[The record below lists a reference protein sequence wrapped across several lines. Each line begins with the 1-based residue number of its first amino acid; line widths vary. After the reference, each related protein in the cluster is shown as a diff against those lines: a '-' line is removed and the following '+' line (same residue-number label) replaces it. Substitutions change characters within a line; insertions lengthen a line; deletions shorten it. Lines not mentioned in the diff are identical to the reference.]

1 MMNSPI
7 IKSILLLLSTAFM
20 ITLNGLANGL
30 PLGGKTTGELSA
42 QYPNWFVPA
51 GVTFSIWGVLYLLM
65 FAYVGMRIYKSREE
79 SDGIEG
85 YYMLTAVLNGSWIV
99 AWHYEWM
106 AASLLIMGGLLATLV
121 VINEQVRRWADQAN
135 WLTKLTFGMYF
146 GWILV
151 ATVANVTAGLVS
163 VGWNGFGIDGQL
175 WAAVLV
181 VVALLLGIRVKR
193 LFGNPYI
200 LISITWAIIGIL
212 IKQVGGPADVV
223 VYAAALALGVIV
235 KELSVGLWRKGLDIR

>member
-1 MMNSPI
+1 MTLSAVP
-7 IKSILLLLSTAFM
+7 KSILLLLSTAFM
-20 ITLNGLANGL
+20 ITLNGMANGL
-30 PLGGKTTGELSA
+30 PLNGKTTGELSA
-42 QYPNWFVPA
+42 MYPNWFVPA

-79 SDGIEG
+79 TDGIEG

-121 VINEQVRRWADQAN
+121 VINEQVRRWSDQAH

-151 ATVANVTAGLVS
+151 ATVANVTAALMDWEWS
-163 VGWNGFGIDGQL
+163 GFGIDGQI

-181 VVALLLGIRVKR
+181 VVALLLAIRVKR

-200 LISITWAIIGIL
+200 LISVTWAFIGIL

-223 VYAAALALGVIV
+223 VYAAALSLGVIA
-235 KELSVGLWRKGLDIR
+235 KELTMAMWRKA

>member
-163 VGWNGFGIDGQL
+163 VSWNGFGIDGQL